1 MSPYVRQSYCHFSL
15 SLFHRLKFID
25 ILLIP
30 NQNVHSICTLFAT
43 KKEIGH
49 RLLCFLVLS
58 FGNVDHKIFSK
69 MALLDGLLPALITL
83 IRIKLNLQLICTTQS
98 ANLMYIVS
106 KKVLSLK
113 MQYYLVGLL
122 SFLLPVQVPIIK

>member
-1 MSPYVRQSYCHFSL
+1 
-15 SLFHRLKFID
+15 
-25 ILLIP
+25 
-30 NQNVHSICTLFAT
+30 
-43 KKEIGH
+43 
-49 RLLCFLVLS
+49 
-58 FGNVDHKIFSK
+58 